1 MEFSLAHP
9 DLTTPAFLVDE
20 AVVSQNCVAMREK
33 ARRSGTGFRPHM
45 KTHKT
50 LEIARMQ
57 LGPEG
62 GPMTV
67 STLAEAEF
75 YADGGF
81 DDITY
86 AVPVSPD
93 KLRRAV
99 ALARRIRRLNLLTDS
114 LEVLRAM
121 EDFHARQG
129 GVFHVFLKVDCG
141 YHRAG
146 VDPES
151 EQGMRLAL
159 AMSSSKAVHFEGL
172 LTHAGHSYHTHSVE
186 EILKVAEQET
196 SVLTGFR
203 DRLAAQGITGLVRS
217 TGSTPT
223 ASAPE
228 RLADTDEIRP
238 GNYVFYDAFQAGIGA
253 CTLSQC
259 AVSVLCTVIGSY
271 PRHGHLL
278 VDAGA
283 LALSKDPGADHI
295 DSNCG
300 FGVVC
305 DVELNRLPLN
315 MKNLS
320 QEHGR
325 VEGPAEV
332 IARFPAGTRL
342 RIMPNHSCLT
352 AAMFSEYQIVRD
364 GKIAT
369 QWKPV
374 RGW

>member
-1 MEFSLAHP
+1 MTLIIFSMDLSLIHP

-129 GVFHVFLKVDCG
+129 GVFHVSPCKDV
-141 YHRAG
+141 
-146 VDPES
+146 
-151 EQGMRLAL
+151 LAC
-159 AMSSSKAVHFEGL
+159 S
-172 LTHAGHSYHTHSVE
+172 
-186 EILKVAEQET
+186 
-196 SVLTGFR
+196 
-203 DRLAAQGITGLVRS
+203 
-217 TGSTPT
+217 
-223 ASAPE
+223 
-228 RLADTDEIRP
+228 P
-238 GNYVFYDAFQAGIGA
+238 G
-253 CTLSQC
+253 
-259 AVSVLCTVIGSY
+259 
-271 PRHGHLL
+271 
-278 VDAGA
+278 
-283 LALSKDPGADHI
+283 
-295 DSNCG
+295 
-300 FGVVC
+300 
-305 DVELNRLPLN
+305 
-315 MKNLS
+315 
-320 QEHGR
+320 
-325 VEGPAEV
+325 
-332 IARFPAGTRL
+332 
-342 RIMPNHSCLT
+342 
-352 AAMFSEYQIVRD
+352 
-364 GKIAT
+364 
-369 QWKPV
+369 
-374 RGW
+374 